1 MTLEDQIKRDGYR
14 LQAEILPIDPVMP
27 DEDDDNGDEKRPA
40 EPRRR
45 EVLFYSGATVDRF
58 DFWSGESWRLRFDMD
73 SADLSTLQ
81 AGSAPVLNGHKLDES
96 EYVLGIV
103 ENARK
108 ADDGFR
114 ATLRFSNREDV
125 NGIWQDIEDGILRSV
140 SMGVQIG
147 ELVIESRPGA
157 EIKEYLARK
166 WKPYEISIVPIGA
179 DPGAKILQS
188 LTAAGSAD
196 EQMAKYKL
204 ALKQRRLRVLG
215 K

>member
-1 MTLEDQIKRDGYR
+1 MKLEDQIKRDGYR

-27 DEDDDNGDEKRPA
+27 DEDDDNGEEKRQTK
-40 EPRRR
+40 PRRR

-73 SADLSTLQ
+73 SADLLTLQ
-81 AGSAPVLNGHKLDES
+81 AGSAPVLDGHKLDES

-103 ENARK
+103 ENARR
-108 ADDGFR
+108 AEDGFR
-114 ATLRFSNREDV
+114 ATLRFSNRADV

>member
-27 DEDDDNGDEKRPA
+27 DEDDDNREEKRQT

-58 DFWSGESWRLRFDMD
+58 DFWSGESWRLRFDMN

-81 AGSAPVLNGHKLDES
+81 AGSAPVLDGHKLDES

-108 ADDGFR
+108 AEDGFR

>member
-27 DEDDDNGDEKRPA
+27 DEDDDKGSEKRTTK
-40 EPRRR
+40 PRRR

-58 DFWSGESWRLRFDMD
+58 DSWSGESWRLRFDMD

-81 AGSAPVLNGHKLDES
+81 AGSAPVLDGHQSNES

-147 ELVIESRPGA
+147 ELVVQSRPGA

-196 EQMAKYKL
+196 EQMAKYQL

>member
-1 MTLEDQIKRDGYR
+1 MTFEDQIKRDGYR

-27 DEDDDNGDEKRPA
+27 DEDDDNGEEKRPVK
-40 EPRRR
+40 PRRR

-81 AGSAPVLNGHKLDES
+81 AGSAPVLDGHKLDES

-166 WKPYEISIVPIGA
+166 WKPYEISIC
-179 DPGAKILQS
+179 D
-188 LTAAGSAD
+188 
-196 EQMAKYKL
+196 
-204 ALKQRRLRVLG
+204 
-215 K
+215 

>member
-27 DEDDDNGDEKRPA
+27 DEDDDNGEEKRQTK
-40 EPRRR
+40 PRRR

-81 AGSAPVLNGHKLDES
+81 AGSAPVLDGHKLDES

-103 ENARK
+103 ENARR
-108 ADDGFR
+108 AEDGFR
-114 ATLRFSNREDV
+114 ATLRFSNRADV

-179 DPGAKILQS
+179 DQGAKILQS